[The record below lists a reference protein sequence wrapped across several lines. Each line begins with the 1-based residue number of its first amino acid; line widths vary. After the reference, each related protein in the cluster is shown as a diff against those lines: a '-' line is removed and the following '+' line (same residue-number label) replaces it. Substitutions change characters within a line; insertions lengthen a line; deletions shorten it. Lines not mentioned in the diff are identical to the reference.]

1 MKSRRCFKIDRKW
14 IFILNWSLL
23 YNITWFIYTREES
36 GTTGSILEDSK
47 RETRSFFDWG
57 VDDTEI
63 SNLIF
68 CDFLLCF
75 IVAMI

>member
-1 MKSRRCFKIDRKW
+1 M
-14 IFILNWSLL
+14 
-23 YNITWFIYTREES
+23 YTREES